1 MSLAITVNQVGTQH
15 RVNLQLNL
23 GDAAGQVRDEEH
35 EETTAAA
42 LGFMNESARLDE
54 DLSEAQAQSIRL
66 SGISSEGG
74 HKHAKAECVGK
85 RIRTIADEFMDDF
98 EKDPKI
104 RNIVD
109 ECTVDAHGN
118 PSTQSAFEHFCEV
131 VMGVFEC
138 DKNGVG
144 ECILQINRFS
154 LLVHVSPC
162 LFKGW

>member
-23 GDAAGQVRDEEH
+23 GDTAGQVRDEEH

-74 HKHAKAECVGK
+74 HNHAKAECVGK
-85 RIRTIADEFMDDF
+85 RIRAIADEFMEHF

-104 RNIVD
+104 RDMVD

-118 PSTQSAFEHFCEV
+118 PSTQSAFQHFCEV

-138 DKNGVG
+138 DENGVG
-144 ECILQINRFS
+144 KCIL
-154 LLVHVSPC
+154 
-162 LFKGW
+162 